1 MRPPHKAEHPT
12 KADEAMFLRER
23 GAIRMRRDIDV
34 RLTTIIRL
42 ALLGAASLTSPMAG
56 ADEPMSGHAHAQH
69 PHGPAM
75 DADHASHHSAQG
87 HAHGVLEVADDV
99 PRLAVALMPDA
110 SSGWNVHLQ
119 VNNFVFAPTLANG
132 PHRPGT
138 GHAHVYVDGVKLAR
152 VYAPWFHLPALG
164 PGRHELRFVLNSND
178 HREYAYQG
186 HVVEQ
191 RLVIE
196 EP

>member
-1 MRPPHKAEHPT
+1 
-12 KADEAMFLRER
+12 MFLRER
-23 GAIRMRRDIDV
+23 RATRMRREIDM
-34 RLTTIIRL
+34 RRTTIIRL
-42 ALLGAASLTSPMAG
+42 VLLGAASLTSPMAG

-69 PHGPAM
+69 SHDPAM
-75 DADHASHHSAQG
+75 DADHAGHHSAQG

-164 PGRHELRFVLNSND
+164 PGEHRIRFVLNTND
-178 HREYAYQG
+178 HREYAHQG
-186 HVVEQ
+186 QPIEQ
-191 RLVIE
+191 VLSVQ
-196 EP
+196 EPLSR